1 MKNINSFFNSMMDDV
16 ARMNIC
22 KIAKVVKFY
31 PETNKADVV
40 ILPSKDNP
48 MILNVPVAHVRSQG
62 FFIYTPLKTDD
73 KVVLLFADYDTD
85 SILFDVDD
93 LATERAHDVSDCV
106 CIGGLTLFNEQLKI
120 KDAESLC
127 VQSIDGKS
135 SVVVKDSGVEINA
148 KDIKI
153 KGSNIAIEGNIS
165 LNTYATYKGS
175 EIAVKGDNTSDGA
188 VIK

>member
-1 MKNINSFFNSMMDDV
+1 MMDDV
-16 ARMNIC
+16 GRMNVC

-73 KVVLLFADYDTD
+73 KVILLFADYDTD

-93 LATERAHDVSDCV
+93 VATERVHDVSDCV
-106 CIGGLTLFNEQLKI
+106 CIGGLTLFNENLQV
-120 KDAESLC
+120 KDVDSLC
-127 VQSIDGKS
+127 IQSIDGTS
-135 SVVVKDSGVEINA
+135 SVVVKGDGIEING
-148 KDIKI
+148 DNIKI
-153 KGSNIAIEGNIS
+153 KGSKIEIEGSIS
-165 LNTYATYKGS
+165 LNTYATYKGK
-175 EIAVKGDNTSDGA
+175 EIAVKGDSTSDGA

>member
-93 LATERAHDVSDCV
+93 VATERAHDVSDCV
-106 CIGGLTLFNEQLKI
+106 CIGELTLFNEKLKI

-135 SVVVKDSGVEINA
+135 SVVVKDSGVEVSA
-148 KDIKI
+148 DTVKI
-153 KGSNIAIEGNIS
+153 KGSKIEIEGNIT
-165 LNTYATYKGS
+165 LNSYATYKGS
-175 EIAVKGDNTSDGA
+175 EIAVKGDSTSDGA